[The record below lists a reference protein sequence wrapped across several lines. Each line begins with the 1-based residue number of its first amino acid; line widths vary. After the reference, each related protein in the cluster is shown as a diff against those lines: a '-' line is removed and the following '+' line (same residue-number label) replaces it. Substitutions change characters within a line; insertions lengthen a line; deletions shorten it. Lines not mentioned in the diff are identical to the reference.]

1 MLQRLFI
8 FLLLFLVLP
17 DLYLYLRFIVRLT
30 AKWWLRVLY
39 WVPSFL
45 LTAGLLYLVYFA
57 NNAFAE
63 RHTQDIGWFSIIFFL
78 FTAPKLLLVL
88 FTVLGIP
95 FHKWL
100 RWPRTPFICTGLTL
114 AVLSIVM
121 ILYGSFVG
129 RTRFEVKEV
138 TYTSPRL
145 PQAFDSYR
153 IVQLSDLHIGSWQ
166 GNTPAIRKL
175 VDLVNAQQPD
185 LIVFTG
191 DLVNHRAVELND
203 FQEILAGL
211 KAGDGVYSILGN
223 HDYGPYFHWK
233 SKQDQD
239 NNLIELKQRQAAMGW
254 KLLNNEHTF
263 LIQGND
269 SIALIGVENQGEPPF
284 SQHGDL
290 PKAKAGI
297 EGMFKLLL
305 SHNPTHWRR
314 EVLPESDIDLMLAGH
329 THAMQL
335 QLGNYS
341 PSVYIYP
348 EWGGMY
354 LEGTRGLYVN
364 VGIGYVGLPF
374 RFGAWPEITVLTLR
388 RHALSIDFLM
398 HLHLDGDPFTHF
410 LYMRNYSYFPSLHL

>member
-1 MLQRLFI
+1 MGAY
-8 FLLLFLVLP
+8 FLKKQARSPILEGFGRNIYALL
-17 DLYLYLRFIVRLT
+17 
-30 AKWWLRVLY
+30 
-39 WVPSFL
+39 SFS
-45 LTAGLLYLVYFA
+45 GQQY
-57 NNAFAE
+57 
-63 RHTQDIGWFSIIFFL
+63 
-78 FTAPKLLLVL
+78 
-88 FTVLGIP
+88 

-145 PQAFDSYR
+145 PQAFDGYR

-388 RHALSIDFLM
+388 R
-398 HLHLDGDPFTHF
+398 
-410 LYMRNYSYFPSLHL
+410 

>member
-114 AVLSIVM
+114 AVLSIVI

-145 PQAFDSYR
+145 PQAFDGYR

-348 EWGGMY
+348 E
-354 LEGTRGLYVN
+354 
-364 VGIGYVGLPF
+364 
-374 RFGAWPEITVLTLR
+374 
-388 RHALSIDFLM
+388 
-398 HLHLDGDPFTHF
+398 
-410 LYMRNYSYFPSLHL
+410 

>member
-145 PQAFDSYR
+145 PQAFDGYR

-211 KAGDGVYSILGN
+211 KARDGVYSILGN

-335 QLGNYS
+335 QLGNYP

-388 RHALSIDFLM
+388 R
-398 HLHLDGDPFTHF
+398 
-410 LYMRNYSYFPSLHL
+410 

>member
-1 MLQRLFI
+1 M
-8 FLLLFLVLP
+8 
-17 DLYLYLRFIVRLT
+17 
-30 AKWWLRVLY
+30 
-39 WVPSFL
+39 
-45 LTAGLLYLVYFA
+45 
-57 NNAFAE
+57 
-63 RHTQDIGWFSIIFFL
+63 RHL
-78 FTAPKLLLVL
+78 
-88 FTVLGIP
+88 
-95 FHKWL
+95 
-100 RWPRTPFICTGLTL
+100 
-114 AVLSIVM
+114 
-121 ILYGSFVG
+121 
-129 RTRFEVKEV
+129 
-138 TYTSPRL
+138 PRL
-145 PQAFDSYR
+145 PHTEVRSHQPQAFDGYR

-388 RHALSIDFLM
+388 R
-398 HLHLDGDPFTHF
+398 
-410 LYMRNYSYFPSLHL
+410 

>member
-145 PQAFDSYR
+145 PQTFDGYR

-314 EVLPESDIDLMLAGH
+314 
-329 THAMQL
+329 
-335 QLGNYS
+335 
-341 PSVYIYP
+341 
-348 EWGGMY
+348 
-354 LEGTRGLYVN
+354 
-364 VGIGYVGLPF
+364 
-374 RFGAWPEITVLTLR
+374 
-388 RHALSIDFLM
+388 
-398 HLHLDGDPFTHF
+398 
-410 LYMRNYSYFPSLHL
+410 

>member
-145 PQAFDSYR
+145 PQAFDGYR

-374 RFGAWPEITVLTLR
+374 RFGAWPEITVPYDGK
-388 RHALSIDFLM
+388 HALSIDFLM

>member
-17 DLYLYLRFIVRLT
+17 DLFIYLRFIVRFT
-30 AKWWLRVLY
+30 SKWWLRVLY

-57 NNAFAE
+57 NNAFSE
-63 RHTQDIGWFSIIFFL
+63 RHTQSVGWFSIFFFL
-78 FTAPKLLLVL
+78 FTAPKLLLAL
-88 FTVLGIP
+88 FTALGIL
-95 FHKWL
+95 FHKWF
-100 RWPRTPFICTGLTL
+100 RWPRTPFIGTGLTL
-114 AVLSIVM
+114 AVISIFIV
-121 ILYGSFVG
+121 LYGSFIG
-129 RTRFEVKEV
+129 RTRFEVKEAAYV
-138 TYTSPRL
+138 SARL
-145 PQAFDSYR
+145 PQAFDGYR

-166 GNTPAIRKL
+166 GNTAAIRRL
-175 VDLVNAQQPD
+175 TELVNAQHPD

-203 FQEILAGL
+203 FQELLAGL
-211 KAGDGVYSILGN
+211 KAKDGVYSVLGN
-223 HDYGPYFHWK
+223 HDYGPYFRWR
-233 SKQDQD
+233 SKQEQD
-239 NNLIELKQRQAAMGW
+239 SNLVDLQQRQAAMGW
-254 KLLNNEHTF
+254 KLLNNAHTF
-263 LIQGND
+263 LVQGND
-269 SIALIGVENQGEPPF
+269 SIALIGVENEGEPPF

-290 PKAKAGI
+290 PKAMRGT
-297 EGMFKLLL
+297 EGKFSILL

-314 EVLPESDIDLMLAGH
+314 EVLSKSDIDLMLAGH

-354 LEGTRGLYVN
+354 LEGARGLYVN

-388 RHALSIDFLM
+388 RQARSSH
-398 HLHLDGDPFTHF
+398 
-410 LYMRNYSYFPSLHL
+410 